1 MARYRLAELARND
14 LAEIHRYIAT
24 DSVSAADR
32 LLTRLFHTFGVLATH
47 PELGTTRREY
57 KGGNLRS
64 FAVDNY
70 VIFYRLA
77 GTTIDVA
84 RVLHGARDID
94 SLMG

>member
-24 DSVSAADR
+24 DNLTAADR
-32 LLTRLFHTFGVLATH
+32 LLTTLFQTFGVLATH
-47 PELGTTRREY
+47 PELGTARREY
-57 KGGNLRS
+57 KGGDLRS
-64 FAVDNY
+64 FAVGNY

-77 GTTIDVA
+77 GSIVEVA

-94 SLMG
+94 RLMG